1 MSETPETPNDGETS
15 AESPVAED
23 AQTSEKKDSSA
34 QDAEAKESELNEAG
48 ENKVRI
54 KPTTAGKKES
64 SKKKRPAQGGYEE
77 LIKAGTIK
85 RIMKIDK
92 NVKMTGSEAVYLV
105 SKATELFLGRIM
117 QKAVSN
123 HSTNPQVK
131 SIHYNDVARTVR
143 ENSEMDFLVDLL
155 PEV

>member
-1 MSETPETPNDGETS
+1 MEADSKESTKRKRSSGES
-15 AESPVAED
+15 S
-23 AQTSEKKDSSA
+23 SKNEKKEARKDSGSKGGS
-34 QDAEAKESELNEAG
+34 KESRG
-48 ENKVRI
+48 EKRE
-54 KPTTAGKKES
+54 KDSPSAKKEAS
-64 SKKKRPAQGGYEE
+64 SKKKKQTPQNGYEE

-117 QKAVSN
+117 QKAVSTRT
-123 HSTNPQVK
+123 SNPQAK

-143 ENSEMDFLVDLL
+143 ENPEMDFLVDLL